1 MVKIYG
7 CYFFLYKMAG
17 FFPLYM
23 LKSNFTVFLISM
35 VATSHLQHRSGHA
48 GNGGPAEVG
57 EAAGKGGASC
67 LNGCF

>member
-1 MVKIYG
+1 MAMVG
-7 CYFFLYKMAG
+7 
-17 FFPLYM
+17 
-23 LKSNFTVFLISM
+23 
-35 VATSHLQHRSGHA
+35 GHKPPKPPPFWP